1 MQATIVRIFES
12 LQGAMGLLY
21 FSDLEFYCFTLQPDS
36 QDALKFYIPDG
47 HYIARRVGGES
58 WRKWPNT
65 FEIVRPG
72 TNGIDGHSALLFH
85 SGNVEKHSAGCILL
99 GDSMSKLQGERA
111 VLNSGATFTR
121 FLHHTK
127 DVNTFN
133 LDIRTVR

>member
-47 HYIARRVGGES
+47 HYIARRFKGT
-58 WRKWPNT
+58 KWKDT

-99 GDSMSKLQGERA
+99 GDSMSKLAGERA